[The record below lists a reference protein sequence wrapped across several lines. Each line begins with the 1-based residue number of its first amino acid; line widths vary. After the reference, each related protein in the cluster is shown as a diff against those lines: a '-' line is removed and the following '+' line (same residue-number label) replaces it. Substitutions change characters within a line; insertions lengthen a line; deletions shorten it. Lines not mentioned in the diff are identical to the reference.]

1 MENKK
6 LPLWKKIGYGV
17 GDAGANFCWTFIA
30 AFIMIYCTN
39 TLGVSSAVIGSLMM
53 FSKILDGFS
62 DVIMGRIIDRTH
74 SKLGKARFWYLVSIF
89 PTAFF
94 TFMLFNVPASL
105 SDNSKCIYVF
115 ILFTVIG
122 AVFYTANNVAYSS
135 MTALCTNNPEDRVQM
150 GSYRFVFAIAAVLVL
165 SSFTS
170 GLVER
175 FGGGQKGW
183 TAVSLIYAVVCTIF
197 LLIPFFCMK
206 ELPEE
211 ELKKDTV
218 EKEKSNFFKDVTLLI
233 KNKYFV
239 LILVMYICMY
249 IMSGVM
255 SGMGIYFVTYHLKN
269 PSLLGVLNMASRF
282 PFIVVLPLVPFITK
296 KFGMRKS
303 ILLGDGI
310 GIIGSILI
318 IVGGLIANFPMILV
332 GFVIRTVGTS
342 PQTGA
347 LNALIAETDE
357 YSFLKFGRR
366 MTGTIYSCSSM
377 GIKIGTGIGVALCG
391 YLLEF
396 SGFDGQ
402 ATVQAAS
409 AVTAINWSYLLGVG
423 LLPIVSFIVFFFMNV
438 EKENEKLRKNA
449 ASK

>member
-1 MENKK
+1 M
-6 LPLWKKIGYGV
+6 WKKIGYGF

-53 FSKILDGFS
+53 FSKILDGVS
-62 DVIMGRIIDRTH
+62 DIIMGRIIDRTH

-94 TFMLFNVPASL
+94 TFLLFNVPAGFSEGTK
-105 SDNSKCIYVF
+105 SIYVF
-115 ILFTVIG
+115 VLYTVIG

-135 MTALCTNNPEDRVQM
+135 MTALCTKDPEDRVQM
-150 GSYRFVFAIAAVLVL
+150 GSYRFVFAIAAVLVI

-170 GLVER
+170 GLVDR

-183 TAVSLIYAVVCTIF
+183 TAVSLIYAIVCMVF
-197 LLIPFFCMK
+197 LLIPFFSLK
-206 ELPEE
+206 ELPQDET
-211 ELKKDTV
+211 KKE
-218 EKEKSNFFKDVTLLI
+218 EKEKSNFFKDIVVLV
-233 KNKYFV
+233 KNKYFI
-239 LILVMYICMY
+239 LILLMYICMY

-255 SGMGIYFVTYHLKN
+255 SGMGIYFATYQLKN
-269 PSLLGVLNMASRF
+269 ASLLGVLNMANRF
-282 PFIVVLPLVPFITK
+282 PFIIALPLVPFITK

-303 ILLGDGI
+303 ILMGDGI
-310 GIIGSILI
+310 GIIGSVLI
-318 IVGGLIANFPMILV
+318 VIGGLTANFPMILV

-357 YSFLKFGRR
+357 YSYLKYGRR

-391 YLLEF
+391 FLLEF
-396 SGFDGQ
+396 SGFNGQ
-402 ATVQAAS
+402 VTAQTAS
-409 AVTAINWSYLLGVG
+409 AITAINWSYLLGVA
-423 LLPIVSFIVFFFMNV
+423 LLPVVSIVIFFFLNV
-438 EKENEKLRKNA
+438 EKENEKLRKA
-449 ASK
+449 AGMK